1 MNAAIRLENVTV
13 AYRRHPALHHLSG
26 SFRRA
31 SLTAVIGPNGAGKS
45 SLLNA
50 ITGAVPLSDGR
61 VSVAPDLQPSLA
73 YLPQRSSIDRSF
85 PIRVDE
91 LVQLG
96 AWRQTGPFGRVS
108 RAMRDAA
115 EQALAGVGL
124 EGFGARL
131 VGELSAGQFQRVLF
145 ARLLLQDAQLI
156 LLDEPFNAV
165 DERTTADMLA
175 LVQRWHGE
183 GRTVIAVLHDMA
195 QVRAHFPEALLLARE
210 QISWGPTAEV
220 LDENHLAHARRL
232 SMAWDE
238 EAAFCAREA
247 A

>member
-1 MNAAIRLENVTV
+1 MSAVITLEDVTV
-13 AYRRHPALHHLSG
+13 AYRHHPALHHLSG
-26 SFRRA
+26 CFGRA

-61 VSVAPDLQPSLA
+61 VTLAPDMHRSLA
-73 YLPQRSSIDRSF
+73 YLPQRTSIDRSF
-85 PIRVDE
+85 PIRVDA

-96 AWRQTGPFGRVS
+96 AWRKTGPFGRVT
-108 RAMRDAA
+108 RAMRHAA
-115 EQALAGVGL
+115 DEALAAVGL
-124 EGFGARL
+124 DGFGARL

-165 DERTTADMLA
+165 DERTMADMLA
-175 LVQRWHGE
+175 LVHRWHGE

-210 QISWGPTAEV
+210 KIAWGATDEV
-220 LDENHLAHARRL
+220 LDEAHLARARRL

-238 EAAFCAREA
+238 DAAVCAREA

>member
-1 MNAAIRLENVTV
+1 MSVVITLDDVTV
-13 AYRRHPALHHLSG
+13 AYRRHPALHHISG
-26 SFRRA
+26 RFERA

-50 ITGAVPLSDGR
+50 ITGAVPVSAGR
-61 VSVAPDLQPSLA
+61 VALASGMSDSLA
-73 YLPQRSSIDRSF
+73 YLPQRTAIDRSF

-91 LVQLG
+91 IVQLG
-96 AWRQTGPFGRVS
+96 AWRRSGPFGRVT
-108 RAMRDAA
+108 RAMRHAA
-115 EQALAGVGL
+115 ADALATVGL

-131 VGELSAGQFQRVLF
+131 IGELSAGQFQRVLF
-145 ARLLLQDAQLI
+145 ARLLVQDAQLI

-165 DERTTADMLA
+165 DERTMADMLA
-175 LVQRWHGE
+175 LVHQWHGE

-210 QISWGPTAEV
+210 KIAWGATAEV
-220 LDENHLAHARRL
+220 LGDANLMRARML

-238 EAAFCAREA
+238 EAATCAREA

>member
-1 MNAAIRLENVTV
+1 MNTAISLENVTV

-26 SFRRA
+26 SFKRA

-73 YLPQRSSIDRSF
+73 YLPQRTSIDRSF

-96 AWRQTGPFGRVS
+96 SWRKTGPFGRVS

-115 EQALAGVGL
+115 DHALAAVGL

-220 LDENHLAHARRL
+220 LDESHLAHARRL

-238 EAAFCAREA
+238 EAAFCVREA